1 MVNTLLWDYVED
13 NGGTIP
19 YDIRTF
25 TLRDYV
31 EKYDWLFLE
40 VASQANDMS
49 STTWNRTVLLQVPVN
64 PVKTSRIQGA
74 FIHTSFSDR
83 TTYYNMSGKSFSRVS
98 GGNNING
105 LVKIWG
111 VKY

>member
-19 YDIRTF
+19 YDIRTL
-25 TLRDYV
+25 TLRDNV
-31 EKYDWLFLE
+31 EKFDWLFLE
-40 VASQANDMS
+40 VVSHVNDLP
-49 STTWNRTVLLQVPVN
+49 STTWNRTMFLQVPVD
-64 PVKTSRIQGA
+64 PVKTSRIQGS
-74 FIHTSFSDR
+74 FVHTSFGER
-83 TTYYNMSGKSFSRVS
+83 TTYYDMSGKSFSRIS
-98 GGNNING
+98 GDTSING